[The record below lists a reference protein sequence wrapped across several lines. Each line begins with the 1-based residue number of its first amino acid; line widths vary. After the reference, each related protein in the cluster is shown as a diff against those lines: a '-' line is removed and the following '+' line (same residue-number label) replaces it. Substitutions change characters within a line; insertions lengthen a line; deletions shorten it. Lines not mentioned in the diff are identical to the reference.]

1 MSQPHHAI
9 AVRDVPRVEI
19 ALLPAK
25 SRYGALL
32 KRLAKDM
39 DAEVVPLDHV
49 RPADLAERVVV
60 VDLTK
65 VMAVGALG
73 PRAIAI
79 SPNRDLDCYQV
90 VQPHEVEHRLGKV
103 LKNLVELERMRHQV
117 RLERETIDILNQF
130 GLALSAISDRDE
142 LLQRMV
148 RLACDVLRADGGSL
162 YLHDEESGTLRFA
175 SSLNETVDFKPSRA
189 ELPIDE
195 RSMAGFVAR
204 RAEQLNVPNLYAI
217 GPDVPY
223 RPRFT
228 FDRSTGYETRSVL
241 MTPLLGRDGQLLGVL
256 ALVNRKTTPHAPIA
270 DFDRVLPFGEEHER
284 IAQSIASQAAVSLEN
299 HKLYASLQSVFDSF
313 VDAAVQ
319 IIEARDPSTAGHS
332 HRVADLTIRMAQ
344 VCSVS
349 EHAAFVGI
357 KYTNQELEELRM
369 ASVLHDFGK
378 VGVREEVLLKAN
390 RLYNWE
396 LREVEDR
403 FKLAAVYAT
412 LENVGE
418 TLQAQNLGTE
428 LKELRH
434 DLALV
439 KRMNR
444 ASYRITPRDIDSLK
458 RAVRR
463 WQLPDI
469 QEPVIRD
476 DHYKRLCIPIG
487 SLDAAERKEIQLH
500 VEHTYRFLKAIP
512 WTKGLESVPD
522 LAGAHHE
529 KLDGTGYPHGR
540 AGNEIPFG
548 AQLMTV
554 ADIFDAL
561 TAGDRPY
568 KPAMP
573 VEKALSILRHEVDAG
588 HVNGEVVEL
597 LAAQRLWT
605 CVLSESA

>member
-9 AVRDVPRVEI
+9 TVRDVPRVEI
-19 ALLPAK
+19 ALLPAS
-25 SRYGALL
+25 SRYASLL
-32 KRLAKDM
+32 KRLAKEL
-39 DAEVVPLDHV
+39 DAEVVPLDQV

-60 VDLTK
+60 VDLTRA
-65 VMAVGALG
+65 MAVGALG

-79 SPNRDLDCYQV
+79 SPNPNLDCYQV
-90 VQPHEVEHRLGKV
+90 LQPHEVEQRIGRV
-103 LKNLVELERMRHQV
+103 LKNLVELERMRHLV

-130 GLALSAISDRDE
+130 GLALSAITDKNE

-162 YLHDEESGTLRFA
+162 YLVDEDKDTLHFA
-175 SSLNETVDFKPSRA
+175 ASVNETVDFKPSRS

-195 RSMAGFVAR
+195 QSMAGFVAK
-204 RAEQLNVPNLYAI
+204 RAERLNIPNLYELP
-217 GPDVPY
+217 PDVPY

-241 MTPLLGRDGQLLGVL
+241 MSPLLGRDGQLLGVL

-284 IAQSIASQAAVSLEN
+284 IAQSIASQAAVALEN
-299 HKLYASLQSVFDSF
+299 HKLYASLQNVFDSF

-332 HRVADLTIRMAQ
+332 HRVADLTIRLAQ
-344 VCSVS
+344 VCS
-349 EHAAFVGI
+349 AMDDRAFASI
-357 KYTNQELEELRM
+357 KYSNQELEELRM

-418 TLQAQNLGTE
+418 TLKARNLGD
-428 LKELRH
+428 ELRELRR

-444 ASYRITPRDIDSLK
+444 ASYRITPRDIDALK

-463 WQLPDI
+463 WQLPDV
-469 QEPVIRD
+469 QESVIKVD
-476 DHYKRLCIPIG
+476 TYKRLCIPIG
-487 SLDAAERKEIQLH
+487 SLDEEERLEIQSH

-512 WTKGLESVPD
+512 WTHGLERVPD

-529 KLDGTGYPHGR
+529 KLDGSGYPHGR
-540 AGNEIPFG
+540 SGPDIPFG
-548 AQLMTV
+548 AQLMTI

-568 KPAMP
+568 KPALP
-573 VEKALSILRHEVDAG
+573 VEKAFSILRHEVDAG
-588 HVNGEVVEL
+588 HVNGDVVEL
-597 LAAQRLWT
+597 MAAQRLWT
-605 CVLSESA
+605 CVLPDRR